1 MKSFLTNYWTNLVN
15 SNAKSKAKKIR
26 NKQNKTQNLNLK
38 LASQKQL
45 ELQSNI
51 WLQFKNL
58 ALKNLIGSHM
68 KMPAQFFFNSNK
80 FVYSFNKSNNLFPLL
95 TKVESLL
102 KNFFLS
108 IYCLIS
114 KPIYLITHDKVIIR
128 LFVYLSPKIS
138 TFINSGLSLPLKNKD
153 KREILNLFRVNNR
166 NKDNSS
172 KFKATDSSILLDPK
186 AQINLKL
193 SSITSV
199 FEKIFNKKVQLELI
213 KLQHPFH
220 NSKILA
226 QVLGLNV
233 SKYRFKRLIKILIPR
248 AVIVN
253 PTDKQVNYF
262 ELREEERKARR
273 FKQSITTSYLN
284 NPYFNYNNAS
294 FNKIISQLLSTA
306 SIKLPLNSNSDAENN
321 KSIFNSYLSGIN
333 VKLGGRLVTEPLR
346 PRFSVQNN
354 QQGSLAR
361 VKVQV
366 IERSRYTGK
375 NKRGSYSITVT
386 MSHVL
391 NS

>member
-26 NKQNKTQNLNLK
+26 NKQNNINLNLK

-68 KMPAQFFFNSNK
+68 KMPAQLFFNSNK

-153 KREILNLFRVNNR
+153 KRGLLNLFKVNNS
-166 NKDNSS
+166 NKD
-172 KFKATDSSILLDPK
+172 TSILLDPK
-186 AQINLKL
+186 SQINLKL

-233 SKYRFKRLIKILIPR
+233 SKYRFKRLIKILVPR

-306 SIKLPLNSNSDAENN
+306 SIKLPLNTNSDALNN

>member
-26 NKQNKTQNLNLK
+26 NKKNQTQNLNLARREK

-45 ELQSNI
+45 ELQSNV

-68 KMPAQFFFNSNK
+68 KMPAQLFFNSNK

-153 KREILNLFRVNNR
+153 KRGLLNLFKVNNR
-166 NKDNSS
+166 NKD
-172 KFKATDSSILLDPK
+172 TSILLDPK

-306 SIKLPLNSNSDAENN
+306 SIKLPLNSNNDALKN

>member
-26 NKQNKTQNLNLK
+26 NKKNHINLNLARREK

-45 ELQSNI
+45 ELQSNV

-68 KMPAQFFFNSNK
+68 KMPAQLFFNSNK

-153 KREILNLFRVNNR
+153 KPEGRGLLNLFKVNNR
-166 NKDNSS
+166 NKD
-172 KFKATDSSILLDPK
+172 TSILLDPK

-306 SIKLPLNSNSDAENN
+306 SIKLPLNSNNDALKN

>member
-26 NKQNKTQNLNLK
+26 NKKNHINLNLK

-45 ELQSNI
+45 ELQSNV

-68 KMPAQFFFNSNK
+68 KMPAQLFFNSNK

-153 KREILNLFRVNNR
+153 KRGLLNLFKINNR
-166 NKDNSS
+166 NKD
-172 KFKATDSSILLDPK
+172 TSILLDPK

-306 SIKLPLNSNSDAENN
+306 SIKLPLNSNNDALKN